1 MRWPVRL
8 PVPFPVPFPPQFRFR
23 FAVSVGSVF
32 SVFSVCVVSVPATAQ
47 QPVAIANATVID
59 ATSAAPR
66 RNQTIL
72 IRGNKIVAVGPQA
85 TTSIP
90 LNARAIDAAGKFV
103 IPGLWDMHTHIDI
116 PGGEGLLA
124 AYVVNGVTGVR
135 DMAAEWGTITRWRRG
150 IVNGTLVGPRITASG
165 PYLEGNPQ
173 PIPHIA
179 VKSTDDARRGVDS
192 LKRLGVDVI
201 KFHTGLTRETFFAAA
216 RRAREVGMPFA
227 GHVPRTITAI
237 EASDSGM
244 RSIEHALTI
253 PTPCTAAESLALLP
267 KFPVQRV
274 LGPCSSSPLTA
285 TFATLAKNG
294 TWVTPTYVAAYEIA
308 EWPRRSLPGDAF
320 AKYLPDTL
328 KKFVAW
334 IFPMPDSIPAG
345 AERVGR
351 TMFNKRVALAGA
363 MHRAGVHLLAGTDS
377 PLRNSP
383 PGFGLAEELVLLA
396 KGGVPLHEVL
406 KIATYEPARF
416 YSATDSIGTV
426 QAGRF
431 ADLVILD
438 RNPLSDA
445 RNYRSV
451 SAVIANGRVFTQA
464 DREAILARL
473 KAMGKPKP

>member
-1 MRWPVRL
+1 M
-8 PVPFPVPFPPQFRFR
+8 
-23 FAVSVGSVF
+23 
-32 SVFSVCVVSVPATAQ
+32 
-47 QPVAIANATVID
+47 ID
-59 ATSAAPR
+59 ATSPTPR
-66 RNQTIL
+66 RGQTIL
-72 IRGNKIVAVGPQA
+72 IRGNRIVAVGPKA
-85 TTSIP
+85 TTSVP
-90 LNARAIDAAGKFV
+90 LSARAIDATGKVV

-116 PGGEGLLA
+116 PGGEELLA

-135 DMAAEWGTITRWRRG
+135 DMASEWGTITKWRRAIADG
-150 IVNGTLVGPRITASG
+150 ALLGPRITASG

-173 PIPHIA
+173 PIAHIA
-179 VKSTDDARRGVDS
+179 VKSVDDARRGVDS
-192 LKRLGVDVI
+192 LKTLGVDVI

-227 GHVPRTITAI
+227 GHVPRTISAI

-253 PTPCTAAESLALLP
+253 PTPCTPAESLALVP

-274 LGPCSSSPLTA
+274 LGPCSSAPLTP
-285 TFATLAKNG
+285 TFATLARNT
-294 TWVTPTYVAAYEIA
+294 TWVTPTFVAAYEIA
-308 EWPRRSLPGDAF
+308 EWPQRALPGDAY

-334 IFPMPDSIPAG
+334 IFPMPDSIPPG
-345 AERVGR
+345 SERVGR

-396 KGGVPLHEVL
+396 RGGVPLHDVL
-406 KIATYEPARF
+406 KIATLEPGRF
-416 YSATDSIGTV
+416 FSATDSIGTV
-426 QAGRF
+426 QPGRF

-438 RNPLSDA
+438 RNPLADA

-451 SAVIANGRVFTQA
+451 SAVVANGRVFTKM
-464 DREAILARL
+464 DRDAILARL
-473 KAMGKPKP
+473 EAAGKAQP

>member
-1 MRWPVRL
+1 MSLQLPLRL
-8 PVPFPVPFPPQFRFR
+8 L
-23 FAVSVGSVF
+23 FAVSVVSA
-32 SVFSVCVVSVPATAQ
+32 FSVCVVAGPARAQ
-47 QPVAIANATVID
+47 APVAIVNATVID
-59 ATSAAPR
+59 ATSAEPR
-66 RNQTIL
+66 RGQTIL
-72 IRGNKIVAVGPQA
+72 IRGTKIEAVGPKA
-85 TTSIP
+85 EVAIP

-103 IPGLWDMHTHIDI
+103 IPGLWDMHTHIDT
-116 PGGEGLLA
+116 PGGEALLA
-124 AYVVNGVTGVR
+124 AYVVNGVTGLR
-135 DMAAEWGTITRWRRG
+135 DMAAGWGTVTKWRRA
-150 IVNGTLVGPRITASG
+150 IANGELVGPRITASG

-179 VKSTDDARRGVDS
+179 VKNVADARRGVDS
-192 LKRLGVDVI
+192 LKALGVDVI
-201 KFHTGLTRETFFAAA
+201 KLHTGLTRETFFAAA

-227 GHVPRTITAI
+227 GHVPRTISAI

-253 PTPCTAAESLALLP
+253 PTPCTAAESLSLLP

-274 LGPCSSSPLTA
+274 LGPCSSAPLTPI
-285 TFATLAKNG
+285 FAAFARNN
-294 TWVTPTYVAAYEIA
+294 TWVTPTFVAAYEIA
-308 EWPRRSLPGDAF
+308 EWPQRALPGDAY

-383 PGFGLAEELVLLA
+383 PGFGLADELVLLA
-396 KGGVPLHEVL
+396 RGGVPLHDVL
-406 KIATYEPARF
+406 KIATLEPGRF
-416 YSATDSIGTV
+416 FSATDSIGTV
-426 QAGRF
+426 QPGRF

-438 RNPLSDA
+438 RNPLTDA

-451 SAVIANGRVFTQA
+451 NAVIANGRVFTQE
-464 DREAILARL
+464 DRDAILATL
-473 KAMGKPKP
+473 EAAGKPKP

>member
-1 MRWPVRL
+1 MSLQLPLRL
-8 PVPFPVPFPPQFRFR
+8 L
-23 FAVSVGSVF
+23 FAVSVVSAL
-32 SVFSVCVVSVPATAQ
+32 SVCVVAGPARAQ
-47 QPVAIANATVID
+47 APVAIVNATVID
-59 ATSAAPR
+59 ATSAEPR
-66 RNQTIL
+66 RGQTIL
-72 IRGNKIVAVGPQA
+72 IRGTKIEAVGPKA
-85 TTSIP
+85 EVAIP

-116 PGGEGLLA
+116 PGGEALLA

-135 DMAAEWGTITRWRRG
+135 DMAAGWGTVTKWRRA
-150 IVNGTLVGPRITASG
+150 IANGELVGPRITASG

-179 VKSTDDARRGVDS
+179 VKNVADARRGVDS
-192 LKRLGVDVI
+192 LKALGVDVI
-201 KFHTGLTRETFFAAA
+201 KLHTGLTRETFFAAA

-227 GHVPRTITAI
+227 GHVPRTISAI

-253 PTPCTAAESLALLP
+253 PTPCTAAESLSLLP

-274 LGPCSSSPLTA
+274 LGPCSSAPLTPI
-285 TFATLAKNG
+285 FAAFARNN
-294 TWVTPTYVAAYEIA
+294 TWVTPTFVAAYEIA
-308 EWPRRSLPGDAF
+308 EWPQRALPGDAY

-383 PGFGLAEELVLLA
+383 PGFGLADELVLLA
-396 KGGVPLHEVL
+396 RGGVPLHDVL
-406 KIATYEPARF
+406 KIATLEPGRF
-416 YSATDSIGTV
+416 FRATDSIGTV
-426 QAGRF
+426 QPGRF

-438 RNPLSDA
+438 RNPLTDA

-451 SAVIANGRVFTQA
+451 NAVIANGRVFTQE
-464 DREAILARL
+464 DRDAILATL
-473 KAMGKPKP
+473 EAAGKPKP